1 MQLSLQEPVSQ
12 SPDNQRARKAVVVYM
27 QGRSFNS
34 FASNMI
40 KLSVNETKR
49 SSLLARPTPLLLIF
63 RFENLISGPKRYL
76 GFRETGP
83 WPWNL
88 TRVAKHF
95 NSGLQN

>member
-40 KLSVNETKR
+40 KLSVNETKW
-49 SSLLARPTPLLLIF
+49 SSLLARAHALIPYISIWKFDVGPETVPGLSRNGPLAMEL
-63 RFENLISGPKRYL
+63 
-76 GFRETGP
+76 
-83 WPWNL
+83 
-88 TRVAKHF
+88 
-95 NSGLQN
+95 NSCGKTI